1 MSLSHPV
8 SENHLTS
15 MKTEEAVLYWDLPT
29 SPVVKTPPSNVGGVG
44 VIPGQGTRGPTSR
57 RVGPKMLQ
65 KKKKPAP
72 WTPLSGP
79 GSVHHLAWFSG
90 WPPRLRITPLPHPSG
105 KFICWNLL
113 ERDSDVFNQEPK
125 QTNLPGSPA

>member
-44 VIPGQGTRGPTSR
+44 VIPGQGTRGPTSH

-65 KKKKPAP
+65 KKKKACSLDPP
-72 WTPLSGP
+72 QRP
-79 GSVHHLAWFSG
+79 WFSPSPG
-90 WPPRLRITPLPHPSG
+90 LVLRLATQAQNHPPPPS
-105 KFICWNLL
+105 FW
-113 ERDSDVFNQEPK
+113 
-125 QTNLPGSPA
+125 